1 MVLVALALTA
11 RHPVR
16 APIVADEAQAASA
29 NPWAL
34 NAMPGPSATI
44 PAAPRT
50 PRVLSRDGSGQFNID
65 GFANGRQT
73 RFLIDTGAD
82 LVAIPTAEA
91 ERLGITVHDGDFR
104 PMLRTA
110 SGTAEGAPV
119 TIDRIEVAG
128 ATLTH
133 VPAVVVR
140 GLETNLLGQSALKQL
155 GRVELRGD
163 AMVIAPS

>member
-1 MVLVALALTA
+1 MVLVALTLTA

-16 APIVADEAQAASA
+16 APIAADQAQATSA
-29 NPWAL
+29 TNPWAL
-34 NAMPGPSATI
+34 NATAEPSVT
-44 PAAPRT
+44 APST

-65 GFANGRQT
+65 GFVNGRQT

-91 ERLGITVHDGDFR
+91 ERLGITVRDSDFR

-110 SGTAEGAPV
+110 SGTADGAPI
-119 TIDRIEVAG
+119 TLDRIEVAG
-128 ATLTH
+128 ATLSH

-140 GLETNLLGQSALKQL
+140 GLDTNLLGQSALKQL

-163 AMVIAPS
+163 AMVISPA

>member
-1 MVLVALALTA
+1 MVALALTA

-16 APIVADEAQAASA
+16 APIAADPAQTASA
-29 NPWAL
+29 TNPWAL
-34 NAMPGPSATI
+34 NATPEPSRITH
-44 PAAPRT
+44 AAPRT
-50 PRVLSRDGSGQFNID
+50 VRVLSRDGSGQFNID
-65 GFANGRQT
+65 GFVNGRQT

-91 ERLGITVHDGDFR
+91 ERLGITVRDSDFR

-110 SGTAEGAPV
+110 SGTADGAAI
-119 TIDRIEVAG
+119 TLDRIEVAG

-163 AMVIAPS
+163 AMVIAPG